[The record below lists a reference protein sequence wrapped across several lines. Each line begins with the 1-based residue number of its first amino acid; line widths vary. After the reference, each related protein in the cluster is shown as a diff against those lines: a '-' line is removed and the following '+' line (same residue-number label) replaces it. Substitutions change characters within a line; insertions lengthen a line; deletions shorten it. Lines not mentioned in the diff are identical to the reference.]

1 MRDLYQR
8 LAVSPQANEQELK
21 QAVAN
26 CQHSALRQDAE
37 AVFSVAERREAYD
50 TLHDTVSDIGRLR
63 ARLGL
68 SHGAYWQGDVANDFS
83 LPPDHAISRHDELV
97 DRVSHAVSL
106 YNRWR
111 RLRGPWLLIAVF
123 TAGAGIGLA
132 LGFALY
138 LGLVPM

>member
-8 LAVSPQANEQELK
+8 LALTPDANDQQIK
-21 QAVAN
+21 SAVARCPN
-26 CQHSALRQDAE
+26 SALRQDATSVL
-37 AVFSVAERREAYD
+37 AVPPHRETYD
-50 TLHDTVSDIGRLR
+50 TLHHTLSDIGRL
-63 ARLGL
+63 GL
-68 SHGAYWQGDVANDFS
+68 THGAHWQGDVANDFS

-123 TAGAGIGLA
+123 TVGAGIGLA
-132 LGFALY
+132 LGFALSVG
-138 LGLVPM
+138 LGLG

>member
-1 MRDLYQR
+1 MRDLYHR
-8 LAVSPQANEQELK
+8 LAISTEANEQEI
-21 QAVAN
+21 QHAVAN

-37 AVFSVAERREAYD
+37 AVFAVVERREAYD
-50 TLHDTVSDIGRLR
+50 TLHGTVSDIGNLR

-68 SHGAYWQGDVANDFS
+68 SHGAHWQGDVANDFS
-83 LPPDHAISRHDELV
+83 LPPDHVISHHDELI

-123 TAGAGIGLA
+123 ATGAGIGIALGLA
-132 LGFALY
+132 LSLR
-138 LGLVPM
+138 LLTM